1 MIKVKELKVGDLFVF
16 QDETYEVI
24 KFEGD
29 DIVIKQI
36 TGQFK
41 GENQTIDYDT
51 LKSQLSKQKR
61 F

>member
-1 MIKVKELKVGDLFVF
+1 MINVKELKVGDLFVF

-29 DIVIKQI
+29 DVVIKQI

-51 LKSQLSKQKR
+51 LKSQLSRQKR

>member
-1 MIKVKELKVGDLFVF
+1 MINVKDLKVSDLFVF

>member
-1 MIKVKELKVGDLFVF
+1 MINVKELKVGDLFVF